1 VKPNQLGC
9 YAEYLFCTECIKRG
23 YEVSMPL
30 LHTSVYDCMVDTGK
44 GVFKIQIKA
53 SEKVPTDR
61 ENSVNIPL
69 ANSKSIYTVN
79 EIDYFAVFSAYYDG
93 FFIFPNKGEMK
104 SFRASL
110 KGKNKMYFNRFSFV

>member
-1 VKPNQLGC
+1 MKTNQLGC

-30 LHTSVYDCMVDTGK
+30 LHSSVYDCIVDTGK
-44 GVFKIQIKA
+44 NVFKIQIKA

-61 ENSVNIPL
+61 INSVNIPL

-79 EIDYFAVFSAYYDG
+79 EVDYFAVFSSYYNG
-93 FFIFPNKGEMK
+93 FFIFPNKGDMK

-110 KGKNKMYFNRFSFV
+110 NGKNKIYFNRFSFV

>member
-1 VKPNQLGC
+1 
-9 YAEYLFCTECIKRG
+9 
-23 YEVSMPL
+23 MPL
-30 LHTSVYDCMVDTGK
+30 LQTSIYDCIVDTGK

-69 ANSKSIYTVN
+69 VNSKSIYTV
-79 EIDYFAVFSAYYDG
+79 EKVDYFAVFSSFYNG